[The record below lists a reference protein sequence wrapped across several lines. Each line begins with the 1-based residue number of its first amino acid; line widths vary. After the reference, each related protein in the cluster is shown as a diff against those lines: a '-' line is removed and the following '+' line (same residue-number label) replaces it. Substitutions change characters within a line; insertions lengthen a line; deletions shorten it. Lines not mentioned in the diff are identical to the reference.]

1 MAKPSTAEKG
11 GSRVSPEYDTVQ
23 YAYAHKKKMSA
34 VKMGV
39 PPTALRS
46 ENKIDFKQGSFRS

>member
-1 MAKPSTAEKG
+1 VAKPSTAEKG

-46 ENKIDFKQGSFRS
+46 ESKIDFKQ